1 MKKQKIISAIL
12 IMFILFYFIFSLIP
26 VGILESFAADM
37 PAKTL
42 TADINSIDESLYPG
56 YKSLI
61 NNLKSKRPS
70 DTFYVYYTGI
80 DWNQAI
86 NAEYQGHWHSPINL
100 VQIGTNYTGIWLCP
114 LCGTKDFDNGTWCC
128 ASKEAIEYMM
138 DPRNSINETDLFQF
152 KTIDSTDV
160 SLDDVRV
167 AVSGYG
173 SFINNAEAIQAIYDA
188 SQEYKVN
195 AYFIISKIINEH
207 GSKGTT
213 LSNGTDYTLN
223 GVTKKVYNY
232 FNISSSGNG
241 VDIIINNGLKVAY
254 VNGWTSIRASIK
266 GGVAIIRQSY
276 IDAYGQNTLYYQK
289 FNVSKNIN
297 AVGSHQYQQNLL
309 AAQKQGT
316 SLKSKYDGKTTT
328 HTFVIPL
335 YKNMPQT
342 ACPRPDTSKANSITY
357 KDGVLQHISSSLYVR
372 VAPDKN
378 SSDVG
383 SLDPDEKVKVINRAA
398 SKGAGGYYWDLI
410 VSEKLGIYGYAARN
424 LGGDECIVLTGSSV
438 TNQGVSD
445 NYASKFLV
453 ADGKVNTLPDV
464 TYEMLKKNY
473 ASAVVRDKSGNIIT
487 SGSIGTGYTA
497 TIDGSEF
504 TLVKKGDLD
513 GDADVNIFDLAYMI
527 NHLNGKTTIT
537 GVNLEAAKLENQSD
551 VTIFDLAY
559 MLNYLQGNSKIKF

>member
-100 VQIGTNYTGIWLCP
+100 VQIGTNYTGMWLCP

-167 AVSGYG
+167 AVSEYG

-223 GVTKKVYNY
+223 GVTKKVYN
-232 FNISSSGNG
+232 
-241 VDIIINNGLKVAY
+241 
-254 VNGWTSIRASIK
+254 
-266 GGVAIIRQSY
+266 
-276 IDAYGQNTLYYQK
+276 
-289 FNVSKNIN
+289 SKTI
-297 AVGSHQYQQNLL
+297 VG
-309 AAQKQGT
+309 KC
-316 SLKSKYDGKTTT
+316 
-328 HTFVIPL
+328 VI
-335 YKNMPQT
+335 
-342 ACPRPDTSKANSITY
+342 
-357 KDGVLQHISSSLYVR
+357 V
-372 VAPDKN
+372 
-378 SSDVG
+378 
-383 SLDPDEKVKVINRAA
+383 
-398 SKGAGGYYWDLI
+398 
-410 VSEKLGIYGYAARN
+410 
-424 LGGDECIVLTGSSV
+424 
-438 TNQGVSD
+438 
-445 NYASKFLV
+445 
-453 ADGKVNTLPDV
+453 
-464 TYEMLKKNY
+464 
-473 ASAVVRDKSGNIIT
+473 
-487 SGSIGTGYTA
+487 
-497 TIDGSEF
+497 
-504 TLVKKGDLD
+504 
-513 GDADVNIFDLAYMI
+513 
-527 NHLNGKTTIT
+527 
-537 GVNLEAAKLENQSD
+537 
-551 VTIFDLAY
+551 
-559 MLNYLQGNSKIKF
+559 